1 MQSSL
6 PISLAVVTPMANER
20 DSAVEFLRELIAHVS
35 CFRRF
40 EVFVIFDR
48 ASTDGTIDLVRA
60 YAREQPAVRVIW
72 AAENRGVVDAYLRG
86 YSEAIASGADW
97 ILEIDAGFS
106 HSPAE
111 IPKFIAAIEQGY
123 DCIYGSRFCS
133 GGRMLNPPWKRLA
146 ASRGGTILTNLL
158 IGTRLY
164 DMTSGYQMFRRAA
177 LEKILANGL
186 RSRGPFFQ
194 TEMKIYSRTMKICE
208 IPISYRP
215 TSGPLSNQALGDALF
230 VLLTLFGDR
239 VRGRLASASV

>member
-1 MQSSL
+1 MQSSVAS
-6 PISLAVVTPMANER
+6 SLAVVTPMANER
-20 DSAVEFLRELIAHVS
+20 DSAVRFLRELIAQIS

-48 ASTDGTIDLVRA
+48 ASTDGTIDLVRS

-111 IPKFIAAIEQGY
+111 IPKFITAMEQGP

-133 GGRMLNPPWKRLA
+133 GGRILNSHWKRLA

-158 IGTRLY
+158 IGTRLH
-164 DMTSGYQMFRRAA
+164 DMTSGYQMFRRDA

-194 TEMKIYSRTMKICE
+194 TEMKIYSRGLKVCE
-208 IPISYRP
+208 IPISYQP
-215 TSGPLSNQALGDALF
+215 TSGPLSSQALRDALF

-239 VRGRLASASV
+239 VRGRLASATA